1 MFEVLLGSGLE
12 MSNIRTLLNISRCL
26 TLSLRPILQ
35 PMNLLDSP
43 HPLQGVNLGQSSR
56 TPILLNY
63 RSLELNN
70 QFRNLG
76 INAVANHVR
85 ELYLLES

>member
-1 MFEVLLGSGLE
+1 
-12 MSNIRTLLNISRCL
+12 
-26 TLSLRPILQ
+26 
-35 PMNLLDSP
+35 MNLLDSP